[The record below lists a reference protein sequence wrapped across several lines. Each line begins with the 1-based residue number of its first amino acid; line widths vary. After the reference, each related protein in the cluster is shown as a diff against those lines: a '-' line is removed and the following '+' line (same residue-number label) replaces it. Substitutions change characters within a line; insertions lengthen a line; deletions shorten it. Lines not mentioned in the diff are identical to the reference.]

1 MKKAALVLVLSFLML
16 LVAAPAQA
24 HPLGNFTINTFT
36 GIEVSR
42 DDISLHYV
50 IDMAEIPTFQLKQ
63 ELGLEGS
70 ALGDAPEIA
79 SDVAHTI
86 VAGIRL
92 ETNGTPVELAVESAG
107 GRFLAGQGGLE
118 TLRIDVYLR
127 GPLGDDTTTLTFAD
141 GNYEDRVGW
150 REVVINAVDGQGIST
165 SNVPRESISNE
176 LRDYPQDLLASP
188 PRVLS
193 SAATVGPGAA
203 SENLA
208 QSNGDQGAADRGAG
222 DPSGFEGAF
231 ASLAGRDLSVGV
243 VLAALLLAIGFGAVH
258 ALGPGHGKTVMAAYL
273 VGAGGRP
280 RQAVIVGIAV
290 SLMHTISVLF
300 LGLITLWASHI
311 FAPEAVYPWLS
322 LASGVLVLG
331 LGAWLFRARLLGH
344 LASKKPRF
352 ALLSIHGLENSPKPD
367 AGAIAHAQAHAA
379 GLDHSHGELPSDVSL
394 LSRKGLGAI
403 AISGGLLPSPS
414 ALVVFL
420 GAVALHR
427 VAFGLTLVAAFSV
440 GLAGALMVVGL
451 LVLKARDVAQ
461 RRMSRNVGPALQ
473 ILSAAAIL
481 AVGLV
486 LTARA
491 IFELPV

>member
-1 MKKAALVLVLSFLML
+1 MKRTTLVFFLSVLML

-24 HPLGNFTINTFT
+24 HPLGNFTINTFSS
-36 GIEVSR
+36 IEVSR
-42 DDISLHYV
+42 DDVSLHYV

-63 ELGLEGS
+63 DFGLEGS

-79 SDVAHTI
+79 SDVARTI

-92 ETNGTPVELAVESAG
+92 ETNGTPVELTVESAV
-107 GRFLAGQGGLE
+107 GRFVAGQGGLE
-118 TLRIDVYLR
+118 TLRIDAYLR

-141 GNYEDRVGW
+141 GNCEGRVGW

-165 SNVPRESISNE
+165 SDAPRDSISNE

-188 PRVLS
+188 LRVLS
-193 SAATVGPGAA
+193 SAATIGPDAA
-203 SENLA
+203 SQELA
-208 QSNGDQGAADRGAG
+208 QGGGDQGAADQGE
-222 DPSGFEGAF
+222 DPTGFEGVF
-231 ASLAGRDLSVGV
+231 ASLVGKDLSVGV
-243 VLAALLLAIGFGAVH
+243 VLAALLLAILFGAVH

-290 SLMHTISVLF
+290 SLMHTTSVLV
-300 LGLITLWASHI
+300 LGLITLWASDI

-331 LGAWLFRARLLGH
+331 LGTWLFRARLLGH
-344 LASKKPRF
+344 LASKKPYF
-352 ALLSIHGLENSPKPD
+352 ARLSIHGLEGSPRTD
-367 AGAIAHAQAHAA
+367 AGAIAHARAHAA
-379 GLDHSHGELPSDVSL
+379 GLDHSHGELPSGVSL
-394 LSRKGLGAI
+394 LSKKGLGAI

-420 GAVALHR
+420 GAVALNR
-427 VAFGLTLVAAFSV
+427 VAFGLILVAAFSV

-473 ILSAAAIL
+473 IASAAAIFG
-481 AVGLV
+481 VGLV

-491 IFELPV
+491 IFELPI